1 MRIAALILGLFVSG
15 FFGFQSL
22 MGTGIAALANN
33 ANIREAT
40 AVGVFAAF
48 LGLVGSAF
56 ALGLPGVS
64 IVCFLLAGVLGRA
77 VSDSFP
83 DAGIWGV
90 LYFAL
95 AGLSLL
101 GRRELARKRELGQQ
115 VPADRQIDA

>member
-1 MRIAALILGLFVSG
+1 
-15 FFGFQSL
+15 